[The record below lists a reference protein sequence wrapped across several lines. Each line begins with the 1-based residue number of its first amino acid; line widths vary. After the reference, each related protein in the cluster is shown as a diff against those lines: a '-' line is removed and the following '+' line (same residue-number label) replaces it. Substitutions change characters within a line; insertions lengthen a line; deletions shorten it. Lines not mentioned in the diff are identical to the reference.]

1 MLLVNCEFLF
11 NVLMDNGI
19 AFIRIGDRKEFI
31 LLDYKIRI
39 ADFEADSELKYSLR
53 KNKYKDFIFTDG
65 IMMPALLKKLI
76 PNLHIDEK
84 NRYIVL

>member
-1 MLLVNCEFLF
+1 MLSMNHEFLF

-39 ADFEADSELKYSLR
+39 ADFEADNELKYSLN
-53 KNKYKDFIFTDG
+53 KNKYKDFIFSDG
-65 IMMPALLKKLI
+65 VIMPSFLKEI
-76 PNLHIDEK
+76 INGIVIDEK
-84 NRYIVL
+84 NSYIVL